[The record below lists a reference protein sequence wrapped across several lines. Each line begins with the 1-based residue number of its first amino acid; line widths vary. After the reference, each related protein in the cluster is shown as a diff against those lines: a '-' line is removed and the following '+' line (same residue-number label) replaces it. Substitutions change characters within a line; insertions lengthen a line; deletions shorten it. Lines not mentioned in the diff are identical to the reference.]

1 MNNYF
6 KNILNDHINLFNTFL
21 DFEKNINDISEIIY
35 KCWNNLGLNVKRNIF
50 FISNYEL
57 LKQQFS
63 ILKYRIKF
71 SIIKILG

>member
-35 KCWNNLGLNVKRNIF
+35 KCFNK
-50 FISNYEL
+50 
-57 LKQQFS
+57 
-63 ILKYRIKF
+63 
-71 SIIKILG
+71 